1 MTHLFPL
8 MCNLASLIIT
18 KTRMDNSSRNQVIV
32 TFKDRVLVKIKI
44 EYWIELRAITNCVSE
59 EADPWVVWH
68 VRDMVPQGFSPVILQ
83 TKDTNVLVLQISF
96 ASNIRNDSNSTI
108 CAEMYS
114 TDNEDTYI
122 DPVVPY
128 LSSVPLQAV
137 IKLPVSL
144 VRINANVGI
153 YGNQTTGN
161 QK

>member
-1 MTHLFPL
+1 
-8 MCNLASLIIT
+8 
-18 KTRMDNSSRNQVIV
+18 
-32 TFKDRVLVKIKI
+32 
-44 EYWIELRAITNCVSE
+44 
-59 EADPWVVWH
+59 
-68 VRDMVPQGFSPVILQ
+68 MVPQGFSPVILQ